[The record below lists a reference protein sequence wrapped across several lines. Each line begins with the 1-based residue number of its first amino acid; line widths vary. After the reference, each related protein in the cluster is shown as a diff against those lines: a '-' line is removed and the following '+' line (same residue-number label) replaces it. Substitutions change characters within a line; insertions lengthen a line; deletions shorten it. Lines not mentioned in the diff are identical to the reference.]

1 MATYPIDDDQFEET
15 TIAGVRHEGDG
26 WMIERADGWS
36 NFVQEGPVVPKVG
49 WTVRFYGSKGLGFSV
64 RGIFIDGRKVFYRT
78 EAEEKEHREI
88 ESYGADAA
96 DWLKR
101 WDDGK
106 GVWSVEMGGLGPGY
120 EQCIQI
126 TTAEVLRHLLAQKY
140 DIAQWADNDVWQ
152 RDRKA
157 IEAAG
162 FANPDIAAL
171 GLSGA
176 QWGASLSLATVF
188 YKRGPRAALTDEA
201 VKDRKIQVSR
211 VFPGRSAGLAAVAES
226 GAG

>member
-1 MATYPIDDDQFEET
+1 MNAYPENDGQFEET
-15 TIAGVRHEGDG
+15 TIAKVRHEGDG
-26 WMIERADGWS
+26 WEIKRADGWS
-36 NFVQEGPVVPKVG
+36 IFIEEGLVEPKVG
-49 WTVRFYGSKGLGFSV
+49 MTARFYGKGIGYSV
-64 RGIFIDGRKVFYRT
+64 RGIFVDGRKVFYRT
-78 EAEEKEHREI
+78 EAEEVEHREI

-126 TTAEVLRHLLAQKY
+126 TTAEVLRHLLEKQY
-140 DIAQWADNDVWQ
+140 DFAQWSDAETWK
-152 RDRKA
+152 RDREA
-157 IEAAG
+157 IEQAG
-162 FANPDIAAL
+162 FANPVITAL

-176 QWGASLSLATVF
+176 QWGAALSLATVF

-201 VKDRKIQVSR
+201 VKDRRIQVCR
-211 VFPGRSAGLAAVAES
+211 VFPGSAS
-226 GAG
+226 